1 MTKVYRTAT
10 GKNLNMDALR
20 LRNEKEIA
28 VGNHKINAR
37 GDEIDN
43 SGNITKTR
51 NEIIKN
57 RYNQK
62 R

>member
-1 MTKVYRTAT
+1 MTKVYKTAT
-10 GKNLNMDALR
+10 GKNLNIDRLR
-20 LRNEKEIA
+20 LLNEKEIA
-28 VGNHKINAR
+28 VGNNKINAR

-43 SGNITKTR
+43 AGNVIRTR